1 MKITNFV
8 LGLGIILFLASCGEQ
23 PTADF
28 TWEPNEPKAGE
39 EVKFTNLSID
49 AKSYSW
55 NFGDMSI
62 GDEKNPTHTYE
73 KSGSYIVD
81 LMAHNGLSSDE
92 KTVTIKVTD

>member
-1 MKITNFV
+1 MKIAHFV
-8 LGLGIILFLASCGEQ
+8 LVLGILLFMVSCGEE

-28 TWEPNEPKAGE
+28 TWTPNEPKAGE
-39 EVKFTNLSID
+39 EVKFTNLSNG

-62 GDEKNPTHTYE
+62 GDETNPTHTYE

-81 LMAHNGLSSDE
+81 LMAHNGLKSDE
-92 KTVTIKVTD
+92 KTVSIVVKD